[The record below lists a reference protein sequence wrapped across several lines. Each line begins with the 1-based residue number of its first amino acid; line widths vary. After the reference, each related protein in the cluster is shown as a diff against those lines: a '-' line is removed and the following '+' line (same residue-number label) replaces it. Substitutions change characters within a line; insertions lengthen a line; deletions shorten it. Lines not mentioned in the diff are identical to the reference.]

1 MAEKSSIPQGKRIQ
15 ANENLVWGIHP
26 VAALLE
32 QSPRTI
38 NEIYIVKGRPNP
50 KIQDIIDQCRSQ
62 GIKIRFEKSLS
73 ITGETGGHVNHQGVA
88 ARTRA
93 TETLNEEEFLALLQ
107 NSKETPFLLALDSIQ
122 DPHNLGAILRSAAA
136 AGVNGIILPKDRSA
150 PLGGTTAKI
159 AAGALAHLN
168 ICVVTNLATFL
179 QKLQKENIWLYCT
192 MKDDATS
199 IFKTDLRGAVCL
211 VIGNE
216 EKGVRP
222 LVAKQC
228 DFKVTIPMQGSLDSL
243 NASVAA
249 GISLFEVV
257 RQRLDSV

>member
-1 MAEKSSIPQGKRIQ
+1 MVEKSKAPEGRRLQ
-15 ANENLVWGIHP
+15 ANENLIWGIHP
-26 VAALLE
+26 VSALLE
-32 QSPRTI
+32 QSPRAI

-50 KIQDIIDQCRSQ
+50 KIQEIIDSCRSL
-62 GIKIRFEKSLS
+62 GVKIRFEKSLS
-73 ITGETGGHVNHQGVA
+73 IKGETGGHVNHQGVA
-88 ARTRA
+88 ARTNA
-93 TETLNEEEFLALLQ
+93 TETLSEEAFLAHLRQ
-107 NSKETPFLLALDSIQ
+107 EEHPAFVLALDSIQ

-136 AGVNGIILPKDRSA
+136 AGVSGIILPRDRSA

-159 AAGALAHLN
+159 AAGALAHLA

-179 QKLQKENIWLYCT
+179 QKLQKENIWLYGT
-192 MKDDATS
+192 VKDGGTS
-199 IFKTDLRGAVCL
+199 IFQTDLSGPVCL

-216 EKGVRP
+216 EKGLRP

-249 GISLFEVV
+249 GITLFEVV
-257 RQRLDSV
+257 RQRLNLD

>member
-1 MAEKSSIPQGKRIQ
+1 MADKHSAQKGKRLQ

-38 NEIYIVKGRPNP
+38 NEILIVKGKPNP
-50 KIQDIIDQCRSQ
+50 KIQEIIDHCRSL
-62 GIKIRFEKSLS
+62 GIKIRFESGLS
-73 ITGETGGHVNHQGVA
+73 ITGEDGSRVNHQGVA

-93 TETLNEEEFLALLQ
+93 IETLNEEEFLALIR
-107 NSKETPFLLALDSIQ
+107 KENQPPFLLALDSIQ

-136 AGVNGIILPKDRSA
+136 AGVSGVILPRDRSA

-159 AAGALAHLN
+159 AAGALAHLA

-179 QKLQKENIWLYCT
+179 QKLQKENVWLYGT
-192 MKDDATS
+192 VKDGGTS
-199 IFKTDLRGAVCL
+199 VFKTDLSGPVCL

-216 EKGVRP
+216 EKGLRP

-257 RQRLDSV
+257 RQRLGNA

>member
-1 MAEKSSIPQGKRIQ
+1 MTEKPSAPQGKRMQ

-26 VAALLE
+26 ILALLD
-32 QSPRTI
+32 QAPATI
-38 NEIYIVKGRPNP
+38 HEIFIVKGRPNQ
-50 KIQDIIDQCRSQ
+50 KIQEIIELCRSL
-62 GIKIRFEKSLS
+62 GIKTRFETSLA
-73 ITGETGGHVNHQGVA
+73 ITGETGGSVNHQGVA

-93 TETLNEEEFLALLQ
+93 TETLSEEAFLALIRQ
-107 NSKETPFLLALDSIQ
+107 ETQPPFLLALDSIQ

-136 AGVNGIILPKDRSA
+136 AGVSGVILPKDRSA

-159 AAGALAHLN
+159 AAGALAHLA
-168 ICVVTNLATFL
+168 ICMVTNLASFL
-179 QKLQKENIWLYCT
+179 QKLQKENIWLYGT
-192 MKDDATS
+192 VKDGGTS
-199 IFKTDLRGAVCL
+199 VFKTDLRGAVCL

-216 EKGVRP
+216 EKGLRP

-257 RQRLDSV
+257 RQRAENE